1 MKYTNH
7 LNVIVAIIGVIV
19 IAQTLTR
26 TFWNSAP
33 EKKYS
38 LELPATQPEI
48 KVQSSRPVTS
58 QRRSAGQVPAALPGT
73 VRAPSS
79 SVGQPAGS
87 GLVGGGGR
95 LLPAPTPQPGSN
107 SGLIG
112 APPVGAAAAPN
123 VVTIPSAPT
132 TAPPTGSRPQVDG
145 AGRSLR
151 GQVPFG
157 GRSNFRSQRGA
168 DSRGANLPPPAGND
182 GAKRQLDPN
191 APAPPVRS
199 SMPEQRTP

>member
-1 MKYTNH
+1 VKYTNH

-38 LELPATQPEI
+38 LELPSTQPEI
-48 KVQSSRPVTS
+48 KVQSSRPVTG

-73 VRAPSS
+73 VRDPSS
-79 SVGQPAGS
+79 QVGQPAGS
-87 GLVGGGGR
+87 GIVGGGGR
-95 LLPAPTPQPGSN
+95 LLPAPTAQPSSN
-107 SGLIG
+107 PGLIG
-112 APPVGAAAAPN
+112 APSGTAAAPN

-132 TAPPTGSRPQVDG
+132 TASPTGSRPQVDG
-145 AGRSLR
+145 SGRSLR

-157 GRSNFRSQRGA
+157 ARSTFRSQRGA
-168 DSRGANLPPPAGND
+168 DSRGTNLPPPAGND
-182 GAKRQLDPN
+182 AGKRQLDPN